1 MCAEP
6 MPMRTEHDVRA
17 ALLALED
24 HAPSADA
31 VLRAVGAARVRA
43 RRGPARAVN
52 PPPSLGWP
60 QLVMGIATAAAA
72 AVLAFSLL
80 PSLSPSV
87 AVVGGR
93 GVTPGGGL
101 PSPASLS
108 RAMLTA
114 FVAATTDVVYMSVVT
129 TRKNVIVASTQLWNW
144 QAQPVVGQPARWRE
158 RDATLD
164 ARAAVPAPRLKPVA
178 DIGFSVASI
187 ASTNNLYGHL
197 TADTVAGH
205 LTADTVAGHLQA
217 YSVYGHLTMV
227 CYAGNAQPSCGYGGT
242 RTPEGRW
249 AVYPGAFAY
258 SSVGVYLTAGLAQGI
273 AEGEWRVTG
282 RTYLAGQ
289 RAIALTKARAGSYR
303 PAPATLWLNANTYLP
318 LRMINGAGTSVVSQS
333 WQYLEPTA
341 ANLAMLKVPV
351 PNDYRRFR

>member
-6 MPMRTEHDVRA
+6 MPMRTEYDVRA

-24 HAPSADA
+24 QAPSADA

-43 RRGPARAVN
+43 RRGPARAVRS
-52 PPPSLGWP
+52 PRSLGWP
-60 QLVMGIATAAAA
+60 ELVMGIATAAAA
-72 AVLAFSLL
+72 AVLAFALL
-80 PSLSPSV
+80 PSPSPSV
-87 AVVGGR
+87 AGVGGG

-129 TRKNVIVASTQLWNW
+129 TRKNVIVHSTQLWNW

-158 RDATLD
+158 RDA
-164 ARAAVPAPRLKPVA
+164 ARDLRAPALAQPLKPVV
-178 DIGFSVASI
+178 DIGFSVPSMT
-187 ASTNNLYGHL
+187 STGNLYGHL

-205 LTADTVAGHLQA
+205 LTAYNA
-217 YSVYGHLTMV
+217 YGHLTMV
-227 CYAGNAQPSCGYGGT
+227 CYAGNAQRSCRYSGT
-242 RTPEGRW
+242 RTPAGRW
-249 AVYPGAFAY
+249 AVYPGNFAY

-273 AEGEWRVTG
+273 ATGQWRVTG
-282 RTYLAGQ
+282 RTFMAGQ
-289 RAIALTKARAGSYR
+289 RAIALTKARGGSYR
-303 PAPATLWLNANTYLP
+303 PAPATLWVNAATYLP
-318 LRMINGAGTSVVSQS
+318 LRMINAAGTSVVSQS

-341 ANLAMLKVPV
+341 ANLALLRVPV
-351 PNDYRRFR
+351 PSGYRRFR